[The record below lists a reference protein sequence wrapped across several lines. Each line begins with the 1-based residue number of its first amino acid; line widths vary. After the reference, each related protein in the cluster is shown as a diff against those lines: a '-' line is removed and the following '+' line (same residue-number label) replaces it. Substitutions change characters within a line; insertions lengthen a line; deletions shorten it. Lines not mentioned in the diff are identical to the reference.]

1 MESYVHGGDIYR
13 DNIGMDFSA
22 NINPLGMPEAAI
34 EAAIAGIRKSVHYP
48 DWKAETLVKAIS
60 TFHGIPEDRIL
71 PGNGAAE
78 LIYALCLGIH
88 PESAW
93 VPAPGFQE
101 YEAALTAA
109 GAFVHRIFLEE
120 SNGFRIDKSR
130 DVTDVLR
137 QDLEKTEIRKE
148 NEPEG
153 TRLAVEKTSKM
164 RMLFLC
170 NPNNPTGQLLG
181 KQVLKEILAYTER
194 HNIIV
199 ALDECFLPFL
209 PDEQEYSMLSEL
221 KNYQNLVIFRAFT
234 KIYGMPGL
242 RLGYAVSGNREI
254 LHKMRKVLQPWNVS
268 IPAQMAGTAA
278 LGAQDFLK
286 ETRVLVMRERK
297 YLENALSHGLA
308 EKVYPGSVNY
318 VFFRSHPE
326 LKDRLR
332 DKGILIRSC
341 GNYAGLDTRYFR
353 ICVKTHSENEMLI
366 RKWKEIVWQN
376 PL

>member
-1 MESYVHGGDIYR
+1 METYVHGGDIYR
-13 DNIGMDFSA
+13 DNIEMDFSA

-34 EAAIAGIRKSVHYP
+34 AAAVTGIRKSIHYP
-48 DWKAETLVKAIS
+48 DWKSETLVKAIS
-60 TFHGIPEDRIL
+60 AFHGIPEDEIL

-78 LIYALCLGIH
+78 LIYALCLGFR

-109 GAFVHRIFLEE
+109 GASVHRIFLEE
-120 SNGFRIDKSR
+120 SNGFRVDQSK
-130 DVTDVLR
+130 DVIDVLLK
-137 QDLEKTEIRKE
+137 DPDIAGTCTKNGTE
-148 NEPEG
+148 G
-153 TRLAVEKTSKM
+153 SRLAETTPKL

-170 NPNNPTGQLLG
+170 NPNNPTGQLLS
-181 KQVLKEILAYTER
+181 KTVLKEILSYTEK
-194 HNIIV
+194 HHIMV
-199 ALDECFLPFL
+199 AMDECFLPFL

-254 LHKMRKVLQPWNVS
+254 LHKMRRVLQPWNVS

-278 LGAQDFLK
+278 LGAEDFLT
-286 ETRVLVMRERK
+286 ETRALVRKERE

-318 VFFRSHPE
+318 VFFRSRPD
-326 LKDRLR
+326 LKEKLR
-332 DKGILIRSC
+332 EKGILIRSC
-341 GNYAGLDTRYFR
+341 GNYAGLDARYFR
-353 ICVKTHSENEMLI
+353 ICVKTHPENEMLI